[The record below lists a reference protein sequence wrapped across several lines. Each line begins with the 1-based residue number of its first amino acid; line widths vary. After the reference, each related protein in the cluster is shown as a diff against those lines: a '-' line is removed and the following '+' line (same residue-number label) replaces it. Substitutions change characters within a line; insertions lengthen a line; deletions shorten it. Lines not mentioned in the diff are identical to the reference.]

1 MPLNVGELT
10 RLENSILESKQDI
23 SRISETRSKAT
34 LSKDERAALRAW
46 TDASEKTL
54 EGCSAISKYLD
65 HFSRPIARQLQAS
78 LDATKSSLETVKRT
92 GDPKQFHVWMK
103 TQFIP
108 HVKQSES
115 MAHLATTAMHKA
127 QERNADFHR
136 WVKGGTNRSGR

>member
-23 SRISETRSKAT
+23 SRISATRSKAT

-46 TDASEKTL
+46 TDASERTL
-54 EGCSAISKYLD
+54 EGCGAISKYLD
-65 HFSRPIARQLQAS
+65 HFSRPIARQLQVS
-78 LDATKSSLETVKRT
+78 LDATKSGLETVKRT
-92 GDPKQFHVWMK
+92 GDPEQFHVWMK

-108 HVKQSES
+108 HVKLSES

-127 QERNADFHR
+127 QGRNGDFHR
-136 WVKGGTNRSGR
+136 WTTGGTGIPKR